1 MRRGRTRA
9 GALASALWLA
19 GPLPAH
25 GAGEVRPGAY
35 CPLPKTG
42 EQPKCLEPARGQ
54 YGDFFEALDGGEPSD
69 AAVARVEEDLASGG
83 ASERAYLALSS
94 LAYGY
99 YRLAQLAASTPGE
112 DPSIV
117 ARLER
122 WNGLLSGAYA
132 SSEDAD
138 YRQAVRNAAE
148 DLDQQ
153 SAVEL
158 ECVDA
163 AGETVPCR
171 STEVLLRGLDQAG
184 GEVGVRGAVQ
194 RMLRRIFGGGDS

>member
-1 MRRGRTRA
+1 MSPGRA
-9 GALASALWLA
+9 AVWAAALWIAAPGLSRPA
-19 GPLPAH
+19 GD
-25 GAGEVRPGAY
+25 VVPGAY
-35 CPLPKTG
+35 CPLPKAG
-42 EQPKCLEPARGQ
+42 ERPECLEPARGQ
-54 YGDFFEALDGGEPSD
+54 YGAFFAALETGEPSD
-69 AAVARVEEDLASGG
+69 TAVEQVEADLARGV

-99 YRLAQLAASTPGE
+99 YRLAQLASATPGE

-132 SSEDAD
+132 SSPDPA
-138 YRQAVRNAAE
+138 YRRAVRRAAE
-148 DLDQQ
+148 DLDER

-158 ECVDA
+158 PCVDA
-163 AGETVPCR
+163 AGHTVPCR

-184 GEVGVRGAVQ
+184 AEVGVRGALR
-194 RMLRRIFGGGDS
+194 RMLRRIFGGAGS